1 MSVSELKAKPARV
14 FRLRTI
20 LLYVHL
26 VILLLPITGL
36 GVLRVYENELM
47 RRTEGELLAAGAFIR
62 AHYMSCWAK
71 QAQALGL
78 RPQEAGVYIEDEQLR
93 LRHRGVFHHIPSTVD
108 VNALRPEP
116 MAAPGRAAPAGWAPP
131 HEAIGECASASSALM
146 KDAQQMT
153 LAGMRI
159 VDDEGVVIASSRGEM
174 GLSLRHRAEV
184 ERAIKGRYV
193 HVVRERHTDEPMPP
207 LTSLSRRSSVRLFI
221 AMPMVW
227 KDHVIGAVILSRTP
241 LSLTRALYDNRRAF
255 IGFGVGLLVA
265 VLLLTWYISRAIL
278 KPISSLI
285 EQAGR
290 LKRGDREAAIPLAR
304 PVTVEVKRLSEAVV
318 EMAQALEERADYIK
332 TFASNVSHEFKTPLA
347 SIRATV
353 ELFEDHLSEMSEQE
367 RSRFLQIIDKD
378 AERLQRLVGRLLE
391 LARADVLRPDQQRAD
406 ALEVIEE
413 VVHRY
418 QEQEMAL
425 KLVVDEAIS
434 GAQVRMAAVTLSSI
448 LINLLDN
455 ARQHGGAKAQ
465 VIVSARRQ
473 AAAKADASVLEL
485 SVEDDGPGISA
496 ANRERIFTPFFTT
509 ARERGGTG
517 MGLAVVSSLVQA
529 HDGSLSL
536 EPTDQGARF
545 VITLPLWEPGQ
556 EPTPEPP
563 SP

>member
-1 MSVSELKAKPARV
+1 MSQPKTKPSRV

-62 AHYMSCWAK
+62 AHYMSCWVE
-71 QAQALGL
+71 QAQVLGL
-78 RPQEAGVYIEDEQLR
+78 RPQEVGVYIEDNKLR
-93 LRHRGVFHHIPSTVD
+93 LRHRGMFHHIPSTVD
-108 VNALRPEP
+108 VNALEPEP
-116 MAAPGRAAPAGWAPP
+116 MAASARPAPAGWRALDD
-131 HEAIGECASASSALM
+131 ALGQCAKSSSALM

-174 GLSLRHRAEV
+174 GQSLRHRSEV
-184 ERAIKGRYV
+184 DRALKGRYD

-255 IGFGVGLLVA
+255 LGFGVGLLAA
-265 VLLLTWYISRAIL
+265 VLILTWYISRAIL

-290 LKRGDREAAIPLAR
+290 LKRGDREAAVPLAR
-304 PVTVEVKRLSEAVV
+304 PITVEVKRLSEAVV
-318 EMAQALEERADYIK
+318 EMAQALEERSDYIK

-367 RSRFLQIIDKD
+367 RARFLQIIDKD

-391 LARADVLRPDQQRAD
+391 LARADVLRPEQQRAD
-406 ALEVIEE
+406 ALEVLEE
-413 VVHRY
+413 VIQRY
-418 QEQEMAL
+418 QAQGMPLEF
-425 KLVVDEAIS
+425 VVDAELP
-434 GAQVRMAAVTLSSI
+434 GEQVRMAAVTLSSI
-448 LINLLDN
+448 LINMLDN
-455 ARQHGGAKAQ
+455 ARQHGGVEAHVVVRAQ
-465 VIVSARRQ
+465 RREGERE
-473 AAAKADASVLEL
+473 ASPVVEI

-496 ANRERIFTPFFTT
+496 ANRERVFAPFFTT

-529 HDGSLSL
+529 HDGKLTL
-536 EPTDQGARF
+536 EPRERGAKF
-545 VITLPLWEPGQ
+545 VITLPLWERSAREDAPA
-556 EPTPEPP
+556 TS